1 MRFIRLSETAAAV
14 LNRRMLICLCT
25 GFSSGLPFFFLV
37 QFVPA
42 WLRSEGVGL
51 KEIGFFALVQLPYVW
66 KFLWAPLLD
75 RYTVPGLGRRRGWM
89 LGSQVGLLVVMAAL
103 GYWQPAEELQL
114 IMWVALIVAF
124 FSATQDI
131 ALDAYRRE
139 LLPDFELGLGNAFHI
154 QAYRIA
160 GLIPGALGLV
170 LADRLPWTVVFGV
183 VAAFMLVGIGL
194 TLMISEAVRDP
205 KPPRTLREAV
215 TEPFREFV
223 SRNGAKFALLCLA
236 FMFFYK
242 LGDSMA
248 TALSTPF
255 YLDLGFSM
263 TEIGLIAKNAA
274 LWPSIV
280 GGLLGGILM
289 LKIGINRALWLF
301 GVVQLVTILGFA
313 ALAEVGHVRWV
324 LGVVIA
330 FEYLGV
336 GLGTAAFVA
345 FIARATTPALAATQ
359 FALFTAITALPRT
372 LASVLT
378 GFLVEGGDPDQL
390 EGVESALIGGL
401 MALGLPLE
409 GLGWTRFFLLC
420 TVLAVPGM
428 MLLIWVAPW
437 HGRGHGRGHD
447 GAPDDASGAPSISAE

>member
-14 LNRRMLICLCT
+14 LNRRMLICLFT
-25 GFSSGLPFFFLV
+25 GFSSGLPFFFLI

-42 WLRSEGVGL
+42 WLRVEGVGL

-66 KFLWAPLLD
+66 KFVWAPLLD
-75 RYTVPGLGRRRGWM
+75 RYAVPGLGRRRGWM
-89 LGSQVGLLVVMAAL
+89 LCTQVGLLLVMGAL
-103 GYWQPAEELQL
+103 GYWRPAEELQL
-114 IMWVALIVAF
+114 IMWVALVVAF

-139 LLPDFELGLGNAFHI
+139 LLPDRELGLGNAVHI

-160 GLIPGALGLV
+160 GLVPGTLGMV
-170 LADRLPWTVVFGV
+170 LADHLPWTVVFPIIGL
-183 VAAFMLVGIGL
+183 FMVVGIGM
-194 TLMISEAVRDP
+194 TLAIAEIPRDP
-205 KPPRTLREAV
+205 DAPRTLREAIS
-215 TEPFREFV
+215 EPFREFV
-223 SRNGAKFALLCLA
+223 TRNGVRFAVLCLS
-236 FMFFYK
+236 FMFLYK

-274 LWPSIV
+274 LWPSII

-301 GVVQLVTILGFA
+301 GVVQLITILGFA
-313 ALAEVGHVRWV
+313 VLAEAGHQRWV

-330 FEYLGV
+330 LEYLGV

-359 FALFTAITALPRT
+359 IALFTAIAALPRT

-378 GFLVEGGDPDQL
+378 GFLVEGGDLGQL
-390 EGVESALIGGL
+390 EGVGGWVL
-401 MALGLPLE
+401 GTLVLLGLPE
-409 GLGWTRFFLLC
+409 AGLGWTRFFLLC

-428 MLLIWVAPW
+428 LLLIWVAPW
-437 HGRGHGRGHD
+437 RAVSDVQAD
-447 GAPDDASGAPSISAE
+447 GSGAPPISAK